1 MSQYA
6 MFLGENIGRLQKQ
19 AEEVSAKAEFIK
31 SGLVKPDVKIKRSL
45 SSVLEMWA
53 HRTWNERIGDLSL
66 PTADLGVSSNGLP
79 YGMLTYKD
87 KEEAK

>member
-6 MFLGENIGRLQKQ
+6 RFLGENIGRLQKQ
-19 AEEVSAKAEFIK
+19 AEEVSAQAELIK
-31 SGLVKPDVKIKRSL
+31 LGLVKPDAKTDRSL
-45 SSVLEMWA
+45 STVLEKWA

-87 KEEAK
+87 KEETK

>member
-19 AEEVSAKAEFIK
+19 AEEFSAKAELIK
-31 SGLVKPDVKIKRSL
+31 SGLVKPDANTDRTL
-45 SSVLEMWA
+45 SSVLEKWA

-79 YGMLTYKD
+79 NGMLTYKD
-87 KEEAK
+87 KEEPK

>member
-6 MFLGENIGRLQKQ
+6 MFLGENIGRLQQQ
-19 AEEVSAKAEFIK
+19 AEEVSAKAELIK
-31 SGLVKPDVKIKRSL
+31 SGLVKPDAKIKRSL

-79 YGMLTYKD
+79 NGMLTYKN
-87 KEEAK
+87 KEEIR

>member
-19 AEEVSAKAEFIK
+19 TEEFSAKAELIK
-31 SGLVKPDVKIKRSL
+31 SGLVKPDAKVNRSL
-45 SSVLEMWA
+45 TSVLEKWA
-53 HRTWNERIGDLSL
+53 HRTWNERIRDLSL
-66 PTADLGVSSNGLP
+66 PPADLGVGSNGLP

-87 KEEAK
+87 KEK